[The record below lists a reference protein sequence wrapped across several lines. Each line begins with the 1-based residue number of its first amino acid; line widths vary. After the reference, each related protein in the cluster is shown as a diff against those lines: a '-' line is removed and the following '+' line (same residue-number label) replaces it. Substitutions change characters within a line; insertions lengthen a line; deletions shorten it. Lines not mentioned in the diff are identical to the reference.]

1 MILNIKNQLKG
12 RDLPMI
18 MGILNVTPDSFSD
31 GGDFSDFQ
39 SAARRADELVSEG
52 ADIIDIG
59 AESTRPGAEPVSPEL
74 QIERFYEVIKA
85 VKAKHKIWISIDTQS
100 SEAASAAI
108 EAGADIINDISSGS
122 DPQMFKFAAKKSVG
136 IVLMHMLGTPQT
148 MQKAPEYK
156 NVASDVMAY
165 LQQKK
170 KAAVQAGVLEDNI
183 ILDTGIGFGK
193 TLKHNLELTRNLKI
207 FTQLGSPV
215 LYGASRKS
223 FIGKITGRKE
233 AKNREGGT
241 IASTI
246 YAMQQGVS
254 IIRVHRPRINL
265 DAMRLYR
272 SILTGA

>member
-1 MILNIKNQLKG
+1 MKLNIKNQLKG

-183 ILDTGIGFGK
+183 ILDPGIGFGK
-193 TLKHNLELTRNLKI
+193 TLKHNLELTGNLKI